1 MKKRAIGAAVLS
13 AVTVAALAFG
23 TNSPTDAKAAKGV
36 NNQKAKNVIL
46 FVGDGMG
53 TDHRDAI
60 DVEVAAGAAAAT
72 AVSTVSQDSAG
83 MIVDVID
90 ERVLSFVDRN
100 WATSAT

>member
-60 DVEVAAGAAAAT
+60 RLAAVGANGKLAMDDMPAVGRVHTSSGNSFVTDSAAAAT
-72 AVSTVSQDSAG
+72 AMA
-83 MIVDVID
+83 
-90 ERVLSFVDRN
+90 
-100 WATSAT
+100 